1 MAEKLKL
8 IDVESIIE
16 IAWMYQQLSLNG
28 QLVDDIDSFDAKADI
43 LDLAQ
48 MFDEQWNKHT
58 EEERE
63 ELDYLEEIEKYA
75 KKRLL
80 ISYGK
85 NSMITKLSVLMLN
98 IDNICPDGEFRNKLL
113 KEVEEEM
120 DRVIKNEVHCEDKR
134 SEMIGCI
141 IDIFED
147 FLDEH
152 NVYIPN
158 KERDESDDG
167 NITTIYGSD
176 YSFLS
181 EEIERTLINFG
192 VLR

>member
-8 IDVESIIE
+8 MDVESVIE
-16 IAWMYQQLSLNG
+16 IAWVYQNLSLNG
-28 QLVDDIDSFDAKADI
+28 QLVDDIDSFDAKTDI

-48 MFDEQWNKHT
+48 RFDEEWNEHT
-58 EEERE
+58 EEKRE

-85 NSMITKLSVLMLN
+85 NSIISKLSALMLN
-98 IDNICPDGEFRNKLL
+98 IDNICPDGELRDKLL

-120 DRVIKNEVHCEDKR
+120 DRVIKNEVHCGDKR

-147 FLDEH
+147 FLEVH
-152 NVYIPN
+152 KVSILN
-158 KERDESDDG
+158 KERDENDD
-167 NITTIYGSD
+167 NAAIIYGGD

-192 VLR
+192 ILK